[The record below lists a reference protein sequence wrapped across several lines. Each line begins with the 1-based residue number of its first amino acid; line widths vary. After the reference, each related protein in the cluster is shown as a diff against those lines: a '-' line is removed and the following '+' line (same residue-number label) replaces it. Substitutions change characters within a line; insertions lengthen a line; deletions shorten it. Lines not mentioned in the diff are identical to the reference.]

1 MECDLDVKT
10 RIGMAKDAF
19 WKNKQLLKGNIS
31 LNVKKRILQCY
42 VLPVVR
48 YSCESW
54 TLNQDLCRRI
64 NAFEQWCYRRLLK
77 IKWTDRISNEEVLR
91 RMNMENMSLYNS
103 IKKQKLSYAGHLLRG
118 SAGKTALQIL
128 EGKMNVTK
136 AQGRPRRMWID
147 DIKSWM
153 SLDSYEQIKNTAQ
166 DRHQWRT
173 CVGTACQP
181 SASEDDS

>member
-1 MECDLDVKT
+1 MPILWRKSHSTDILAEDGRCDLDVKT

-19 WKNKQLLKGNIS
+19 WKNKQLLKGNIN

-91 RMNMENMSLYNS
+91 RMNMENMSLFS
-103 IKKQKLSYAGHLLRG
+103 
-118 SAGKTALQIL
+118 GKIS
-128 EGKMNVTK
+128 NF
-136 AQGRPRRMWID
+136 
-147 DIKSWM
+147 
-153 SLDSYEQIKNTAQ
+153 
-166 DRHQWRT
+166 
-173 CVGTACQP
+173 
-181 SASEDDS
+181 